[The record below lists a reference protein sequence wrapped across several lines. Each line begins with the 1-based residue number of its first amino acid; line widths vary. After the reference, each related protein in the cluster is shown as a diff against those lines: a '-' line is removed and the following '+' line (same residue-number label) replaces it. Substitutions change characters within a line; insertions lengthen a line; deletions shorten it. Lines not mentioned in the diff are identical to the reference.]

1 MSGKTMNLKH
11 TEWQQPSKK
20 LFGASDIEKFK
31 ASVAYARIQNA
42 LSIIVQKVKGCEV
55 PKGTLN
61 VNLLSRSRVNT
72 STALNLPPPQMQKSG
87 NLGGEAGNSPY
98 MCTSFHFHRKFLE
111 IIGQLDTYVDET
123 APVEGPRRFGNPAF
137 KNWYSKVDENLPRM
151 LKDALESHLGQE
163 CEPIQKEV
171 FYYLRNAFG
180 SPIRIDYGTGHEL
193 SFLGCVGLLLE
204 IGALDKDKISGTEL
218 LVIFSKYYD
227 LTRKFILKYNLEPAG
242 SHGVWGLD
250 DHFHL
255 IYILG
260 ASQFQGETN
269 LPVPSVQQVLT
280 SQTIRSYSDSNLYVN
295 AIAFIFRIK
304 SGPFNEHSP
313 ILYDIHCSV
322 SSWTKVVNGL
332 LKMYDVEVLGKFPVV
347 QHFWFGGFYAWK
359 EQGTN
364 KPLPVSEN
372 DNPIERDKDGFLNSK
387 GINTTPT
394 NISMTGAPWA
404 RSKRNR

>member
-1 MSGKTMNLKH
+1 MNLKDI
-11 TEWQQPSKK
+11 EWQQPSKK
-20 LFGASDIEKFK
+20 LFEASDIEKFK
-31 ASVAYARIQNA
+31 ASVAYNRIKNA
-42 LSIIVQKVKGCEV
+42 LCIIVQKVKGREV

-61 VNLLSRSRVNT
+61 VNLLSKSSVNRNT
-72 STALNLPPPQMQKSG
+72 GFLPPPQMSKSG
-87 NLGGEAGNSPY
+87 IQGGEAGNSPY
-98 MCTSFHFHRKFLE
+98 VTTSAQFYRKFLD
-111 IIGQLDTYVDET
+111 IIEQLDKYVDET
-123 APVEGPRRFGNPAF
+123 PPVEGPRRFGNPAF
-137 KNWYSKVDENLPRM
+137 KIWYSKVDEKLPRM

-163 CEPIQKEV
+163 CERVQKEV

-193 SFLGCVGLLLE
+193 SFLGCIGLLLE
-204 IGALDKDKISGTEL
+204 IGVLDKDEINGTQL

-227 LTRKFILKYNLEPAG
+227 LARKFILTYSLEPAG

-260 ASQFQGETN
+260 ASQFQGDSN
-269 LPVPSVQQVLT
+269 HLVPSVQQVLT
-280 SQTIRSYSDSNLYVN
+280 SQTIHSYSDSNLYVN

-313 ILYDIHCSV
+313 ILYDVHTSV

-372 DNPIERDKDGFLNSK
+372 DKQIERGKDDFLNSK
-387 GINTTPT
+387 GINTTAT

-404 RSKRNR
+404 RPKGTR